1 MNQIDWIAVDWG
13 TTNLR
18 VWAMS
23 EQGEVITQR
32 SDAGLGGGGLTRD
45 QFEPA
50 LIGLIDDWLAPQGV
64 MPVISCG
71 MLGSREGLMDVG
83 YRAVPCQVVCDPKS
97 VTTLDPRIALHINRG
112 MMQTSPSTLMRGE
125 ETQLVGL
132 LSEFC
137 NFSGAVCLPG
147 THSKWVEVADQQVL
161 GFQSFLTGEHFAL
174 LSERSVLRHSVQSN
188 TFDTMAFLQGVN
200 DVLADSNQFA
210 TQLFAIRA
218 ESVLG
223 QTSAEAARSRLS
235 GLVIGSEL
243 VASRHYWSQYPV
255 KLVGAQ
261 NLCAHYAL
269 ALKSLGADVEQIDG
283 TAVTVAGLYQ
293 TYLRLRTES

>member
-18 VWAMS
+18 VWAMTA
-23 EQGEVITQR
+23 QGKIIAQR
-32 SDAGLGGGGLTRD
+32 SDSALGGGGLRRE
-45 QFEPA
+45 QFEPT
-50 LIGLIDDWLAPQGV
+50 LIGLIDDWLEPKGV

-83 YRAVPCQVVCDPKS
+83 YRAVPCKVACDPES
-97 VTTLDPRIALHINRG
+97 VKTLDSRIALHINRG
-112 MMQTSPSTLMRGE
+112 MMQTNPSAVMRGE
-125 ETQLVGL
+125 ETQLAGL
-132 LSEFC
+132 ISQFRH
-137 NFSGAVCLPG
+137 FSGAVCLPG
-147 THSKWVEVADQQVL
+147 THSKWVEVADQKVL

-188 TFDTMAFLQGVN
+188 TFDTDAFLAGVN
-200 DVLADSNQFA
+200 EVLADSTQFA
-210 TQLFAIRA
+210 SQLFAIRA

-223 QTSAEAARSRLS
+223 QTRAEAARSRLS

-261 NLCAHYAL
+261 SLCAHYAL
-269 ALKSLGADVEQIDG
+269 ALASLGAEVEQIDG

-293 TYLRLRTES
+293 TYLRLRTE